1 MYSASDGQGQQPGF
15 CGVPAGDGSGI
26 AQGSWGGRDP
36 TAAAQQMPQVSA
48 PGMGG
53 LGSMG
58 GLGGGGAGALGIPG
72 GGMGIPGGDPGGLAG
87 AIVTGNQGMP
97 EQASISLSA
106 QAELELELS
115 LRGSLLVQQQRRI
128 VQLEDELQRAW
139 AEIDRLR
146 TKIAAAE
153 RDRQRTDDDSSK
165 QPRYWT
171 PDEHRMFMEAVQR
184 YGWKDVKS
192 IAQHVGTRTPTQVRT
207 HAQKLFLRQQKE
219 SSGIMAPAKN
229 GRSDMPPIPM
239 PDGVGAIAAP
249 DQLQALQE
257 AGYHLAEQGA
267 STDNVGEEIGGAD
280 AMAASMPPMPSSM
293 ANPDADP
300 SLSSQ
305 TAEDTGA
312 ATSEPAAC

>member
-1 MYSASDGQGQQPGF
+1 MAGGM
-15 CGVPAGDGSGI
+15 PAGMQAGMAASLLGEQSMS
-26 AQGSWGGRDP
+26 AQ
-36 TAAAQQMPQVSA
+36 AAAA
-48 PGMGG
+48 AMGG
-53 LGSMG
+53 QMG
-58 GLGGGGAGALGIPG
+58 G
-72 GGMGIPGGDPGGLAG
+72 
-87 AIVTGNQGMP
+87 QMP

-171 PDEHRMFMEAVQR
+171 PDEHRLFMEAVQR

-192 IAQHVGTRTPTQVRT
+192 IANHVGTRTPTQVRT

-219 SSGIMAPAKN
+219 SSGIMAPN
-229 GRSDMPPIPM
+229 GRTENLPGLPM
-239 PDGVGAIAAP
+239 PDPGAVGAPGAAGS

-257 AGYHLAEQGA
+257 AGYQLQA
-267 STDNVGEEIGGAD
+267 SGSGVDVLDDDVDGVGD
-280 AMAASMPPMPSSM
+280 AMGDGEGPPAP
-293 ANPDADP
+293 DP
-300 SLSSQ
+300 S
-305 TAEDTGA
+305 AE
-312 ATSEPAAC
+312 

>member
-1 MYSASDGQGQQPGF
+1 MYNASEGQGQQPGF
-15 CGVPAGDGSGI
+15 CGMPGSDASALGQ
-26 AQGSWGGRDP
+26 ASWGHMDP
-36 TAAAQQMPQVSA
+36 AASQGMAGMPGMSA
-48 PGMGG
+48 PQQHMPGMPVMGG
-53 LGSMG
+53 G
-58 GLGGGGAGALGIPG
+58 G
-72 GGMGIPGGDPGGLAG
+72 GGMGGMGGGGMGMPGGDGGSMANAMVPGQ
-87 AIVTGNQGMP
+87 QGMP

-171 PDEHRMFMEAVQR
+171 PDEHRLFMEAVQR

-192 IAQHVGTRTPTQVRT
+192 IATHVGTRTPTQVRT

-229 GRSDMPPIPM
+229 GREMPAV
-239 PDGVGAIAAP
+239 GVPGVEGGTS

-257 AGYHLAEQGA
+257 AGYHLAEQAEGGGGE
-267 STDNVGEEIGGAD
+267 GEEGGEPAG
-280 AMAASMPPMPSSM
+280 MPPAAADLPAM

-300 SLSSQ
+300 SL
-305 TAEDTGA
+305 GA
-312 ATSEPAAC
+312 AASEDVAPKCE